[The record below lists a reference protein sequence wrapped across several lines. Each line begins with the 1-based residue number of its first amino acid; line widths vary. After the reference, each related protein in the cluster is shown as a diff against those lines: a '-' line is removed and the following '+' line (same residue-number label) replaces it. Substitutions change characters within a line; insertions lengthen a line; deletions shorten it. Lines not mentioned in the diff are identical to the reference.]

1 MAPRLP
7 ETDSEATAHTAA
19 EAASASV
26 AQPRPAGQRGEPL
39 ASGALAEG
47 AARQKSLTIGAVCKA
62 LAQEFPDISIS
73 KIRYLEDQKL
83 LAPRRT
89 PGGYRLY
96 TQGDVARLRTILRMQ
111 RDEFLPLRIIRQ
123 ELAAGRSGD
132 DTPAPGRLPRESMR
146 VWRPSVSVR
155 ASAGALYSM
164 EDVLEDTKADAE
176 LVRELEDYGV
186 VKGELRG
193 GARYFDETEREIIA
207 AVAELARYGV
217 GGRNL
222 RVFRSSAD
230 REANLLQQIL
240 APALRS
246 RNAQRRKE
254 AVEALE
260 NLAAVATHLKH
271 LLLVRDLRKIIR

>member
-1 MAPRLP
+1 MA
-7 ETDSEATAHTAA
+7 TQATPADAGGLDL
-19 EAASASV
+19 EL
-26 AQPRPAGQRGEPL
+26 PAGEQ
-39 ASGALAEG
+39 AAGAEIRQ
-47 AARQKSLTIGAVCKA
+47 RQKSLTIGAVCKA

-83 LAPRRT
+83 LTPRRT

-111 RDEFLPLRIIRQ
+111 RDEFLPLRVIRQ
-123 ELAAGRSGD
+123 ELAAGRSEGA
-132 DTPAPGRLPRESMR
+132 TPAPGDGVRA
-146 VWRPSVSVR
+146 WRPGVSLR
-155 ASAGALYSM
+155 SPIADRSTGALYSM
-164 EDVLEDTKADAE
+164 EDVLEETKTE
-176 LVRELEDYGV
+176 SKLVRELEEYGV
-186 VKGELRG
+186 VKGEMRG
-193 GARYFDETEREIIA
+193 GVRYFDETEREIIA

-217 GGRNL
+217 EGRNL

-230 REANLLQQIL
+230 REASLLQQIL

-246 RNAQRRKE
+246 RNPERRKE

-271 LLLVRDLRKIIR
+271 LLLIRDLRKIVR